1 MRKEAVNTFSG
12 GLNYDLNPI
21 TTPNSVLTECIN
33 GTFITF
39 NGDELALQNDAGN
52 TKILV
57 PGTELDPKYVE
68 LSEGFYPIGVK
79 EYGGVLYIV
88 SGKQGTN
95 PDGSD
100 DLIEFG
106 SYPSPEILDEE
117 NQGSG
122 NSYSFSNPSTT
133 TMYTPNVISS
143 YDFKP
148 GNSIVFSKPILS
160 PDNTD
165 TSNITYY
172 RKGTYTDYQKKIYV
186 VKLYLQL
193 SNGYIDLTDDVWK
206 RYADYYTI
214 NVGDLNQS
222 SGMNFWFNDSNF
234 KYYCNTNYKG
244 KLLISVELE
253 DLNTF
258 ELSSYTV
265 GFNPAGDSFRFI
277 FKIKF
282 INGTTWTINKI
293 KTIYTIGSDTPI
305 NTEQTINGEIINIT
319 YDIPLNMAGEP
330 FTFNFIPK
338 FVYSS
343 DDVTNLLPAN
353 YLVKYTISGIQ
364 ELRNSSEY
372 SYSDYIMQDY
382 N

>member
-222 SGMNFWFNDSNF
+222 SGMNF
-234 KYYCNTNYKG
+234 
-244 KLLISVELE
+244 
-253 DLNTF
+253 
-258 ELSSYTV
+258 
-265 GFNPAGDSFRFI
+265 
-277 FKIKF
+277 
-282 INGTTWTINKI
+282 
-293 KTIYTIGSDTPI
+293 
-305 NTEQTINGEIINIT
+305 
-319 YDIPLNMAGEP
+319 
-330 FTFNFIPK
+330 
-338 FVYSS
+338 
-343 DDVTNLLPAN
+343 
-353 YLVKYTISGIQ
+353 
-364 ELRNSSEY
+364 
-372 SYSDYIMQDY
+372 
-382 N
+382 